1 MTFDINA
8 LGMSFTSGLVIGVFY
23 FLGLWW
29 TVRRL
34 STVRAPAL
42 WTIASFVVRSGIVL
56 AGFYLVMAGRWDNL
70 LACLAGFT
78 LIRLWLIRRLSP
90 ASVKIRPG
98 CLRKT
103 SRNKLDESVVLLISQ
118 STKQLIN

>member
-1 MTFDINA
+1 MTINWLILLSVFGA
-8 LGMSFTSGLVIGVFY
+8 GVGLGAFY

-34 STVRAPAL
+34 PTVRVPAL
-42 WTIASFVVRSGIVL
+42 WTVVSFVVRSVVALG
-56 AGFYLVMAGRWDNL
+56 GFYLVMAGGWQNL

-78 LIRLWLIRRLSP
+78 LIRLWLVRRLSP

-98 CLRKT
+98 H
-103 SRNKLDESVVLLISQ
+103 
-118 STKQLIN
+118 